1 MRRRGPRRAHQS
13 IAPEAQKRTAACGD
27 AKLVPL
33 GKLARKGSALRQS
46 SQDRFAFSSLLQSGC
61 RPTRASSPWA
71 DIVSMRKAEF

>member
-13 IAPEAQKRTAACGD
+13 IAPEARKRSAA
-27 AKLVPL
+27 AE
-33 GKLARKGSALRQS
+33 LARKGSALKQS

-71 DIVSMRKAEF
+71 VIVSMRKAEF